1 MRSRAEK
8 LLDGFLPAMEKI
20 QAMPIQDDEKKRLAK
35 EWLRAKLD
43 EMTSKNQSPPGEK
56 LCGGVA

>member
-1 MRSRAEK
+1 
-8 LLDGFLPAMEKI
+8 
-20 QAMPIQDDEKKRLAK
+20 MPIQDDEKKRLAK

-43 EMTSKNQSPPGEK
+43 EMTSNNQSPPGEK